1 MTLGNS
7 SILDTIGGDIES
19 LRPLDLTPNEKGA
32 DQSALIDLRNKE
44 KEDRNLRARLQTEST
59 GFANAGLLTFLMIF
73 FTGMGNDKSNSLDAA
88 SMIEQVSGFLGLDS
102 SGLTRAVSAVK
113 SGNMTARQA
122 AHEAFERIEPDRI
135 DWSRAKDID
144 VASLLRNSAPTMLH
158 PDLVTKMEKD
168 PKVRQMV
175 QWTMDAAEK
184 HGLDGKLLAN
194 QFYIESGFKPK
205 AVSGKGASGIAQVM
219 PGTARD
225 LGYTPD
231 QLKDPRT
238 SIECGAKYM
247 AQLTQKYE
255 SQHLAMVA
263 YNGGGKAITFVE
275 GKTGQDVNDLDD
287 WMQFTHRDRQARGI
301 GPDGSWRKETFEYI
315 TKIDSNYWDEKTLA
329 RAEAKQKSVLGQ
341 QFAKGGVA
349 EIPKPVQVES
359 TAPITEKFAVSSSG
373 VNATTPV
380 MTAQNNDTTHT
391 ESLDTAATGNDLGN
405 KPDTTTLA
413 AVKMPAGT
421 NSTARL

>member
-1 MTLGNS
+1 MTLGSS
-7 SILDTIGGDIES
+7 SILDTLGEDIGS
-19 LRPLDLTPNEKGA
+19 LRPPELAPSNKVSGEAHLAEK
-32 DQSALIDLRNKE
+32 KE
-44 KEDRNLRARLQTEST
+44 REDRNLRTRLQTEQS

-73 FTGMGNDKSNSLDAA
+73 FTGMENDKSNSLDAA
-88 SMIEQVSGFLGLDS
+88 SMIEQVSSFLGLDA
-102 SGLTRAVSAVK
+102 SGLTHAVSAVK
-113 SGNMTARQA
+113 SGQMTARQA
-122 AHEAFERIEPDRI
+122 AHESFERIEPDRI
-135 DWSRAKDID
+135 DWSKGRDID
-144 VASLLRNSAPTMLH
+144 VAALIRNGTPTMFH
-158 PDLVTKMEKD
+158 PDLVTKMESD

-175 QWTMDAAEK
+175 QWTVEAAEK

-205 AVSGKGASGIAQVM
+205 ALSGKGASGIAQVM

-301 GPDGSWRKETFEYI
+301 GPDGSWRKETFGYI
-315 TKIDSNYWDEKTLA
+315 SKIDSNYWDEKTLA

-349 EIPKPVQVES
+349 EVPKPVQVAE
-359 TAPITEKFAVSSSG
+359 TAPVTEKFAVSSSG
-373 VNATTPV
+373 INAAAAV
-380 MTAQNNDTTHT
+380 AAQNNDTRPS
-391 ESLDTAATGNDLGN
+391 ESKDITNAAATSE
-405 KPDTTTLA
+405 KEAETTTLA
-413 AVKMPAGT
+413 LTKIPTTTASPA
-421 NSTARL
+421 SI